1 MKKILV
7 FTLAFAVCFS
17 AHAADGFSTLE
28 ERMTGKEF
36 KETGLVKLTDEEL
49 SALNDWIRKRS
60 VATLDTVATPSAA
73 PTASSGQTGDMRGFE
88 NQRKDDGSDADIE
101 STIVGTFDGWREI
114 GTQFKLSNGM
124 VWQQI
129 EADAFRVE
137 PTEDAEI
144 VIKRSI
150 MGGWR
155 LSVVGYGSSVRVKR
169 IK

>member
-7 FTLAFAVCFS
+7 CILAFAVNFS
-17 AHAADGFSTLE
+17 AQAEDNFSTLE

-36 KETGLVKLTDEEL
+36 KETGLGKLTDEEL
-49 SALNDWIRKRS
+49 SALNNWIRKRS
-60 VATLDTVATPSAA
+60 VATLETVATPAAA
-73 PTASSGQTGDMRGFE
+73 PTASGGQVEDMRGFE
-88 NQRKDDGSDADIE
+88 NQPKNDTYDKDIK

-129 EADAFRVE
+129 EAETFYVK
-137 PTEDAEI
+137 PTENAEI
-144 VIKRSI
+144 LIKRSI

-155 LSVVGYGSSVRVKR
+155 LSMVGYGSSVRVKR

>member
-1 MKKILV
+1 MKKFLV
-7 FTLAFAVCFS
+7 FTLACAVCFS
-17 AHAADGFSTLE
+17 AHAADSFSTLE

-60 VATLDTVATPSAA
+60 VATLENVATPSAA
-73 PTASSGQTGDMRGFE
+73 PTASSGQVVDERGFE
-88 NQRKDDGSDADIE
+88 NQRKDDGSDEDIE
-101 STIVGTFDGWREI
+101 STIIGTFDGWREI

-124 VWQQI
+124 VWQQV
-129 EADAFRVE
+129 EANVFHIE
-137 PTEDAEI
+137 PTEDTEI
-144 VIKRSI
+144 IIKRTI

-169 IK
+169 VK